1 MLTRH
6 NERRRQRYRAK
17 ADAKAEQFTALEEG
31 AAAGPAADA
40 QRAEEAEEEYAA
52 AAAVEEEP
60 GPPPGSLL
68 LEALRPAATPR
79 AGSVEPA
86 GLSLAE
92 LRALEVAGLRQR
104 EHLVS
109 LGADGSEETL
119 MLRAAE
125 VAGTAL
131 ATMVSLS
138 TGAM

>member
-17 ADAKAEQFTALEEG
+17 ADAKAEQFTALEEDG
-31 AAAGPAADA
+31 AAAGP
-40 QRAEEAEEEYAA
+40 
-52 AAAVEEEP
+52 AAVEEEP

-68 LEALRPAATPR
+68 LEALRPGATPR

-104 EHLVS
+104 EHLVG

-131 ATMVSLS
+131 ATVVSLS
-138 TGAM
+138 IGAMCEREKLQ